1 VLRTPRSRSGPGRRR
16 PVYCFLFSG
25 GHRNS
30 PGRPL
35 TQRWAKS
42 AQHPNLPADF
52 DQNRSWSE
60 PWGGTFGACRCGGSG
75 WPPGGQASCEG
86 LANTSCQDSE
96 IAEWTVGRLQMAAN
110 GTLRRPAEPPS
121 REGLRRGGGR
131 QGAASAPN
139 GGGDSLPP
147 PPPFFIAAGF
157 HKPHLPFY
165 APPHLFA
172 LYPEPV
178 SNRLARAQLTAALNA
193 PN

>member
-1 VLRTPRSRSGPGRRR
+1 
-16 PVYCFLFSG
+16 
-25 GHRNS
+25 
-30 PGRPL
+30 
-35 TQRWAKS
+35 
-42 AQHPNLPADF
+42 
-52 DQNRSWSE
+52 
-60 PWGGTFGACRCGGSG
+60 
-75 WPPGGQASCEG
+75 
-86 LANTSCQDSE
+86 
-96 IAEWTVGRLQMAAN
+96 MAAN